1 MFTKILCKGISV
13 IRRMNQWWDKDEEK
27 EIATTVSGILI
38 LAGIIILSKA
48 ALFIVALI
56 FIANRVLHRC
66 NVWTLLEGDL
76 CEVGETPES
85 PIKVNSADI
94 SDFDIEEVD
103 EKEKTDD

>member
-1 MFTKILCKGISV
+1 MFKTILCRGISV

-27 EIATTVSGILI
+27 EIASVV
-38 LAGIIILSKA
+38 AGLIILLGIMILNKGLLFFI
-48 ALFIVALI
+48 ALF

-76 CEVGETPES
+76 CEVGETASS
-85 PIKVNSADI
+85 PIKVKDSSI
-94 SDFDIEEVD
+94 GGFEVVD